1 MKSGSSETEV
11 LHFFFVVNII
21 LSVLPIRIFM
31 SFLILRTILT
41 ICSDIVDKKCNNV
54 AAAVLFNVDH
64 YTKAK
69 FEGHA
74 VVNETMTVQTD
85 PYGGRPFP
93 ISSLAGQPTLAPPG
107 RRRFSS

>member
-1 MKSGSSETEV
+1 MD
-11 LHFFFVVNII
+11 
-21 LSVLPIRIFM
+21 FM

-64 YTKAK
+64 FTKAK
-69 FEGHA
+69 LEGHA